1 MTFPKVCVA
10 RDGFTASFGKVIFTA
25 ASTNTYSLL
34 YITAPPESLDTTK
47 PKRHIPIPI
56 HQHSNPMHL
65 YIAEKPSLGRAIAA
79 ALPGPH
85 QKGQGWIRCGQG
97 EDAATV
103 SWCIGHLLE
112 PAEPALYNPAWKKWR
127 QEDLPL
133 LPEKWQVMPKDSVR
147 QQLKVLESLIRQA
160 RTIVHAGDPDREG
173 QLLVDEVLRYF
184 GAGAPVQRI
193 LINDLTPAA
202 VARAIQNPK
211 DNREFRRLSHSAL
224 ARQRAD
230 WLYGINLTR
239 FYTLS
244 YQQLGEQGVYSVGRV
259 QTPVLGLVVER
270 DNTIENFQPRPYY
283 RIEARFRAQEEESDQ
298 QGFSARWLPDEQYQD
313 NLDEENRLLSREVAA
328 QIAESVK
335 DRPGTITES
344 RFRDRPE
351 APPLPLS
358 LSALQIEAGRLFRM
372 GAKEVLDTAQNLY
385 ERHQLIT
392 YPRSDC
398 RYLPEGHYSQREQV
412 VRAIAR
418 VAPDLGEACQGADFS
433 RRTAAWNDKQVDAH
447 HAIIPTS
454 RSSANGKLTPAEGKV
469 YNLIS
474 RYYLMQFAADAVHR
488 EGRLTVR
495 VADHRF
501 RATETA
507 VLVPGWKALELKLR
521 DNRNEPE
528 KSPLPRLAQGEPVI
542 CEDSGVT
549 ERKTQPPQ
557 HFTDATL
564 LSAMTNIARFVT
576 DAELRKTLR
585 ETDGLGT
592 EATRASIIETLFKR
606 DYLYRDSRHIRAT
619 DKGKRLI
626 DALPD
631 SVSKPDRTAVWEA
644 TLETIRRGEG
654 DPRQFLATL
663 KQEIRALMDRPVNQ
677 PDDAGC
683 PDQPAG
689 AGIPHCP
696 KCRAP
701 MRERDGKFGRFHAC
715 TRYPQCRG
723 TRPLDETRPDDGT
736 SQKPVPCPHCF
747 SPLVRRQGKKGWF
760 WGCSNFPACRQTVD
774 DDNGRP
780 ALRLRKAT

>member
-1 MTFPKVCVA
+1 M
-10 RDGFTASFGKVIFTA
+10 DGFTASFGKAIFTA
-25 ASTNTYSLL
+25 ASTNTLSLL
-34 YITAPPESLDTTK
+34 HIQDTPESLDTIK

-56 HQHSNPMHL
+56 PKHPNPMHL

-85 QKGQGWIRCGQG
+85 QKGQGWIRCGTG
-97 EDAATV
+97 ENAATV

-112 PAEPALYNPAWKKWR
+112 PAEPARYNPAWKKWR
-127 QEDLPL
+127 LEDLPMF
-133 LPEKWQVMPKDSVR
+133 PDKWEVMPKDSVQ

-160 RTIVHAGDPDREG
+160 KTIIHAGDPDREG
-173 QLLVDEVLRYF
+173 QLLVDEVIRYF
-184 GAGAPVQRI
+184 GASAPVQRI

-202 VARAIQNPK
+202 VARAIQSPR

-244 YQQLGEQGVYSVGRV
+244 YQRQGEQGVYSVGRV

-270 DNTIENFQPRPYY
+270 DNTIEHFQPKPYY
-283 RIEARFRAQEEESDQ
+283 RIEARFRAQEEEADQ
-298 QGFSARWLPDEQYQD
+298 QTFTARWQPNEQFQD
-313 NLDEENRLLSREVAA
+313 YLDEENRLLNREVAE
-328 QIAESVK
+328 QIADSVRN
-335 DRPGTITES
+335 RPGTITES
-344 RFRDRPE
+344 RFRDRSE
-351 APPLPLS
+351 APPLPFS

-372 GAKEVLDTAQNLY
+372 GAKDVLDTAQNLY

-412 VRAIAR
+412 IRAIAR
-418 VAPDLGEACQGADFS
+418 VAPDLEQACNGADLG
-433 RRTAAWNDKQVDAH
+433 RRTSAWNDKQVDAH

-454 RSSANGKLTPAEGKV
+454 RPTPNGKLSDAEDKIYG
-469 YNLIS
+469 LIS
-474 RYYLMQFAADAVHR
+474 RYYLMQFAPDAVHR
-488 EGRLTVR
+488 EGKLTVR
-495 VADHRF
+495 VSEHEF

-507 VLVPGWKALELKLR
+507 ILVPGWKTLELKLR
-521 DNRNEPE
+521 EARKEPE
-528 KSPLPRLAQGEPVI
+528 KAPLPRLEKGEPVF
-542 CEDSGVT
+542 CDDSSLS

-576 DAELRKTLR
+576 DTELRKTLR

-592 EATRASIIETLFKR
+592 EATRAAIIDTLFKR

-619 DKGKRLI
+619 DKAKALI
-626 DALPD
+626 SALPE

-644 TLETIRRGEG
+644 NLESIRRGEC
-654 DPRQFLATL
+654 DPRKFLDTL
-663 KQEIRALMDRPVNQ
+663 KEEIRGFLDRPQGRPTVDSESIGTTSPEAQ
-677 PDDAGC
+677 
-683 PDQPAG
+683 
-689 AGIPHCP
+689 PHCP

-701 MRERDGKFGRFHAC
+701 MLEREGKFGRFFAC
-715 TRYPQCRG
+715 TRYPDCRG
-723 TRPLDETRPDDGT
+723 TRPLEEATPQDGT
-736 SQKPVPCPHCF
+736 GQKPIPCPHCF
-747 SPLVRRQGKKGWF
+747 SPLVRRKGKKGWF
-760 WGCSNFPACRQTVD
+760 WGCSNFPGCRQTLD
-774 DDNGRP
+774 DDNGKP
-780 ALRLRKAT
+780 AVRLRKST

>member
-1 MTFPKVCVA
+1 
-10 RDGFTASFGKVIFTA
+10 
-25 ASTNTYSLL
+25 
-34 YITAPPESLDTTK
+34 
-47 PKRHIPIPI
+47 
-56 HQHSNPMHL
+56 MHL

-85 QKGQGWIRCGQG
+85 QKGQGWIRCGNG
-97 EDAATV
+97 ETAATV

-112 PAEPALYNPAWKKWR
+112 PAEPARYNPAWKKWR
-127 QEDLPL
+127 QDDLPMF
-133 LPEKWQVMPKDSVR
+133 PDKWEVMPKDSVR

-160 RTIVHAGDPDREG
+160 TTIVHAGDPDREG
-173 QLLVDEVLRYF
+173 QLLVDEVIRYV
-184 GAGAPVQRI
+184 GTEAPVQRV

-202 VARAIQNPK
+202 VARAIQAPR

-244 YQQLGEQGVYSVGRV
+244 YQRPGEQGVYSVGRV

-270 DNTIENFQPRPYY
+270 DNTIENFEPKPYF
-283 RIEARFRAQEEESDQ
+283 RIEAQFAAQEDEADQ
-298 QGFSARWLPDEQYQD
+298 SPFTARWLPDEQFQEH
-313 NLDEENRLLSREVAA
+313 LDEENRLLDRATA
-328 QIAESVK
+328 DQIAADVHG
-335 DRPGTITES
+335 RPGTITES

-398 RYLPEGHYSQREQV
+398 RYLPEGHFGQREQV
-412 VRAIAR
+412 VRAISR
-418 VAPDLGEACQGADFS
+418 VAPDLAEACRQADTE

-454 RSSANGKLTPAEGKV
+454 RPSPNGTLTAAEQKLYG
-469 YNLIS
+469 LIS
-474 RYYLMQFAADAVHR
+474 RYYLMQFSADAVHR
-488 EGRLTVR
+488 EGKLTVR
-495 VADHRF
+495 VTNHQF

-507 VLVPGWKALELKLR
+507 ILVPGWKTLELKLR
-521 DNRNEPE
+521 EGRNEPS
-528 KSPLPRLAQGEPVI
+528 KAPLPRLDKGEPVLCGDTTI
-542 CEDSGVT
+542 A

-576 DAELRKTLR
+576 DPNLRKTLR

-592 EATRASIIETLFKR
+592 EATRAAIIDTLFKR
-606 DYLYRDSRHIRAT
+606 EYLYRDSRHIRAT
-619 DKGKRLI
+619 EKAKALI
-626 DALPD
+626 TALPE

-644 TLETIRRGEG
+644 TLESIRRGEG
-654 DPRQFLATL
+654 DPREFLDTL
-663 KQEIRALMDRPVNQ
+663 KQEVRGFINLPQGAPKVD
-677 PDDAGC
+677 
-683 PDQPAG
+683 PASDG
-689 AGIPHCP
+689 AEPAQDGQVHCP

-701 MRERDGKFGRFHAC
+701 MTERDGKFGRFFAC

-723 TRPLDETRPDDGT
+723 TRPLEDAAPEDGT
-736 SQKPVPCPHCF
+736 GQKPIPCPHCF
-747 SPLVRRQGKKGWF
+747 SPLVRRKGKKGWF
-760 WGCSNFPACRQTVD
+760 WGCSNFPACRQTIN
-774 DDNGRP
+774 DDNGKP
-780 ALRLRKAT
+780 ALHLRNST